1 MHANVIVFQKNFA
14 DELAIA
20 RPATPRRRPRRPT
33 EAKKHEPTNSI
44 AMAQTKPAEPT
55 PTPDPAPLLIP
66 PITIDRSPTPIPE
79 SVQHAA
85 SMSRASISSLQPT
98 EDSRR
103 LSIDASSESPV
114 TIRSQDRRSL
124 SSRITPSV
132 KSIRKTLSFRGRKS
146 GEFST

>member
-1 MHANVIVFQKNFA
+1 VHANVTVFHKNFEE
-14 DELAIA
+14 ELAIA
-20 RPATPRRRPRRPT
+20 RPATPRRRPRRPAD
-33 EAKKHEPTNSI
+33 AKKHEPTNNI
-44 AMAQTKPAEPT
+44 AVAPTKPAEST
-55 PTPDPAPLLIP
+55 PAPLLIP
-66 PITIDRSPTPIPE
+66 PITIDTSPTPIPE

>member
-1 MHANVIVFQKNFA
+1 MHVNVKVFHKNFA
-14 DELAIA
+14 EELTIA
-20 RPATPRRRPRRPT
+20 RPATPRPRPRRAT
-33 EAKKHEPTNSI
+33 EAKKHEPTNST
-44 AMAQTKPAEPT
+44 AVAPTKPTEPS
-55 PTPDPAPLLIP
+55 PAPAPLLIP
-66 PITIDRSPTPIPE
+66 PITIDTSPTPIPE
-79 SVQHAA
+79 SVQHPA